1 MRWSS
6 HEEKGVQRS
15 ELMNSSFNRRTT
27 EVVKLI
33 LFSLNRS
40 GWTTSRYFLD
50 LVPDNSMINISL
62 RSVLLQSCHPFLD
75 TSPALDNYPT
85 TELLLDLLQGVPPG
99 TQQQPHEVVLGI
111 LLLNK
116 KVKNYKYIN
125 SNTNGNGRN
134 TDNNNHNDNEN
145 DNNNHNDNDND
156 NNNHND
162 NGNNKS
168 NNE

>member
-1 MRWSS
+1 
-6 HEEKGVQRS
+6 
-15 ELMNSSFNRRTT
+15 MNSSFNRRTT

-50 LVPDNSMINISL
+50 LVPDKSMINISL

-125 SNTNGNGRN
+125 SNSNTNGNGRN

>member
-1 MRWSS
+1 
-6 HEEKGVQRS
+6 
-15 ELMNSSFNRRTT
+15 
-27 EVVKLI
+27 
-33 LFSLNRS
+33 
-40 GWTTSRYFLD
+40 
-50 LVPDNSMINISL
+50 MINISL

-125 SNTNGNGRN
+125 SNSNTNGNGRN